1 MFLICQEFK
10 IIMDITYDY
19 YRIFYYVAKYKSF
32 TRAAAVLMNNQPN
45 ITRSMNNL
53 EKQLGCSLF
62 IRSNRGVTL
71 TPEGEKLYSY
81 VSVAFD
87 QLNQAELELANA
99 NSLQSGII
107 SISASETA
115 LHSTLLPVL
124 RDFHNSY
131 PGIRI
136 RIFNHCTPQ
145 AIQAVKNGLVD
156 FAVVTTPT
164 KIKKPLKEIS
174 LKTFYEIPVCSQK
187 YAVLS
192 KSVHHL
198 SELQEYPFICLG
210 QDTMTYE
217 FYTDYFFQHDLVLK
231 PDIEAA
237 TADQMLPMILHDLGI
252 GFVPESFVKSYTGKE
267 PIFRIP
273 LAENLPS
280 RSICLVEDTNHSLS
294 IAAAKLKAL
303 LKKQSQNTG

>member
-1 MFLICQEFK
+1 
-10 IIMDITYDY
+10 MDITYDY

>member
-252 GFVPESFVKSYTGKE
+252 GFVPESFVKNYTGKE

-294 IAAAKLKAL
+294 IAAAKLKVL
-303 LKKQSQNTG
+303 LKKQSQNTN

>member
-71 TPEGEKLYSY
+71 TPEGEKLYRY

>member
-1 MFLICQEFK
+1 
-10 IIMDITYDY
+10 MDITYDY

-71 TPEGEKLYSY
+71 TPEGEKLYRY

>member
-1 MFLICQEFK
+1 
-10 IIMDITYDY
+10 MDITYDY

-53 EKQLGCSLF
+53 EKQLGCTLF
-62 IRSNRGVTL
+62 LRSNRGVTL
-71 TPEGEKLYSY
+71 TPEGEKLYSF
-81 VSVAFD
+81 VAVAFD

-99 NSLQSGII
+99 NSLQSGIV

-115 LHSTLLPVL
+115 LHSILLPVL

-131 PGIRI
+131 PSIRI
-136 RIFNHCTPQ
+136 KIFNHSTPQ

-164 KIKKPLKEIS
+164 KIKKPLKEIT
-174 LKTFYEIPVCSQK
+174 LKSFCEILVCSQK
-187 YAVLS
+187 YANLS
-192 KSVHHL
+192 KSIHHL
-198 SELQEYPFICLG
+198 SELQEYPLICLG

-217 FYTDYFFQHDLVLK
+217 FYTDYFFQYGLVLK

-237 TADQMLPMILHDLGI
+237 TADQLLPMIVNDLGI
-252 GFVPESFVKSYTGKE
+252 GFVPEGFVKNYNGKE
-267 PIFRIP
+267 PVYRIP
-273 LAENLPS
+273 LVENLPS
-280 RSICLVEDTNHSLS
+280 RSICLVEDTNHTLS
-294 IAAAKLKAL
+294 IAAAKLKVM
-303 LKKQSQNTG
+303 LKKQSSQS